1 MYKKIEKQSVLSS
14 VVRLYPAGFIS
25 LLTFLTAFPAGYVLM
40 IINWRRM
47 GKRETERSYIFGL
60 VSSSLFMILLLPFYA
75 RAGCGI
81 SIINIA
87 FGIYFYNDMTN
98 AMNAYE
104 RTGNS
109 FAKEKF
115 FAGCLI
121 GLLAVIIWVVLA
133 AILTAAI
140 NFFSGLLL
148 IRPQ

>member
-14 VVRLYPAGFIS
+14 VVRLYPAGIIS

-47 GKRETERSYIFGL
+47 GKREKERSYIFGL
-60 VSSSLFMILLLPFYA
+60 VSSSLFMILLLPFYVQ
-75 RAGCGI
+75 AGCGI

-87 FGIYFYNDMTN
+87 FGIYFYNEMTN

-109 FAKEKF
+109 FAKENF